1 MKKELAQIEPNIVN
15 FTVLSLDML
24 ELNEG
29 QLEGLPS
36 NPREIEDKKFDLL
49 KENIKKY
56 PQFLQ
61 YNMLK
66 VYKYYNNIENTDKY
80 IIIGGNM
87 CFRAMKSLGFK
98 SAPCAIISPDTTI
111 EELKAYTILDNNSF
125 GRYEWAALANEWDE
139 AQLTSWGTDL
149 PIMESEINVDE
160 FFDNLDDDET
170 KDNKA
175 KIIIKLP
182 TDLENDKEEIK
193 HIIESALSDYSGIT
207 IK

>member
-1 MKKELAQIEPNIVN
+1 MKNEIVQHNPNIAS
-15 FTVLSLDML
+15 FEILELDRL

-56 PQFLQ
+56 PHFLQ

-87 CFRAMKSLGFK
+87 RFRAMRDLGFTK
-98 SAPCAIISPDTTI
+98 APCAIISADTSI

-139 AQLTSWGTDL
+139 AQLQEWGTDL
-149 PIMESEINVDE
+149 PIMESEINVDD
-160 FFDNLDDDET
+160 FFDHLDDENS
-170 KDNKA
+170 KDKGE
-175 KIIIKLP
+175 KIVISIP
-182 TDLENDKEEIK
+182 TDLETEKEQIK
-193 HIIESALSDYSGIT
+193 SIVEAALSDYSGLK

>member
-1 MKKELAQIEPNIVN
+1 MKNEIVQHNPNIAS
-15 FTVLSLDML
+15 FEILELDRL

-56 PQFLQ
+56 PHFLQ

-87 CFRAMKSLGFK
+87 RFRAMKSLGFK

-139 AQLTSWGTDL
+139 AQLQEWGTDL
-149 PIMESEINVDE
+149 PIMESEINVDD
-160 FFDNLDDDET
+160 FFDHLDDENS
-170 KDNKA
+170 KDKGE
-175 KIIIKLP
+175 KIVISIP
-182 TDLENDKEEIK
+182 TDLETEKEQIK
-193 HIIESALSDYSGIT
+193 SIVEAALSDYSGLK

>member
-87 CFRAMKSLGFK
+87 RFRAMKSLGFK

-139 AQLTSWGTDL
+139 AQLQEWGTDL
-149 PIMESEINVDE
+149 PIMESEINVDD
-160 FFDNLDDDET
+160 FFDHLDDENS
-170 KDNKA
+170 KDKGE
-175 KIIIKLP
+175 KIVISIP
-182 TDLENDKEEIK
+182 TDLETEKEQIK
-193 HIIESALSDYSGIT
+193 SIVEAALSDYSGLK

>member
-1 MKKELAQIEPNIVN
+1 MNNEIVSYQPNIAS
-15 FTVLSLDML
+15 FAVLELDRL

-56 PQFLQ
+56 PHFLQ

-66 VYKYYNNIENTDKY
+66 VYNINNTDKY

-87 CFRAMKSLGFK
+87 RFRALRELGFK
-98 SAPCAIISPDTTI
+98 AAPCAIISPDTSI

-125 GRYEWAALANEWDE
+125 GRYEWASLANEWDE
-139 AQLTSWGTDL
+139 AQLQSWGTDL
-149 PIMESEINVDE
+149 PIMESEINVDD
-160 FFDNLDDDET
+160 FFDNLNDDGS
-170 KDNKA
+170 KDKGE
-175 KIIIKLP
+175 KITIHIP
-182 TDLENDKEEIK
+182 LELESDKEQIK
-193 HIIESALSDYSGIT
+193 SIVESALADYSGIT

>member
-1 MKKELAQIEPNIVN
+1 MKKEIAQIEPNIVN
-15 FTVLSLDML
+15 FTVLPLDTL

-36 NPREIEDKKFDLL
+36 NPREIEDRKFDLL

-87 CFRAMKSLGFK
+87 RFRAMKSLGFK

-139 AQLTSWGTDL
+139 AQLTDWGTDL

-160 FFDNLDDDET
+160 FLTTSMMT
-170 KDNKA
+170 KPRTTRRK
-175 KIIIKLP
+175 
-182 TDLENDKEEIK
+182 
-193 HIIESALSDYSGIT
+193 SLSSSPQT
-207 IK
+207 LKTTRKR